1 MIYLILYQEAAM
13 VNISSLPKL
22 SSLFE
27 KQSCWMIEP
36 LAAELEYSVPSV
48 RRFLAKAGYY
58 SSYTHNGMWY
68 TLRTI
73 PRFDR
78 DGLWFFSNI
87 GFSRAG
93 SLTKTMVELA
103 SKSPKGMTAEELG
116 EKLHCHCH
124 EVLFVLVRDGKLQR
138 WKMERSYIYISV
150 DPNIA
155 AIQRKAATLSDVQLP
170 AEIVILALV
179 EFINNPES
187 SFTHLAK
194 TILRSKKVTVSAV
207 QIETNFARLG
217 VKKTPPM

>member
-1 MIYLILYQEAAM
+1 M
-13 VNISSLPKL
+13 VNITSIQKL

-27 KQSCWMIEP
+27 KQTCWMIEP
-36 LAAELEYSVPSV
+36 LAAALQYCIRSVY
-48 RRFLAKAGYY
+48 RFLAEVGYY
-58 SSYTHNGMWY
+58 RSFTHNGVWY
-68 TLRTI
+68 TLRSF
-73 PRFDR
+73 PKFDR
-78 DGLWFFSNI
+78 DGLWFYSDI

-93 SLTKTMVELA
+93 SMTDTLVELA
-103 SKSPKGMTAEELG
+103 SKSTKGMTAEELG
-116 EKLHCHCH
+116 EKLHCRCH
-124 EVLFVLVRDGKLQR
+124 SVLVGLVRDGKLQR
-138 WKMERSYIYISV
+138 WKMERSHIYISV